1 MPGPTRWA
9 GVSREDR
16 QAGRRSLLVKAAFE
30 LFGEGGEAAVSVR
43 SVCRESELN
52 SRYFYES
59 FDDIDELLGAVY
71 DEVAAELATA
81 VSAATEVPTG
91 DDRALLRSGI
101 RAVLDFSST
110 DPRRGKILF
119 TEARGNAAL
128 ATRRAA
134 ARDHLRELVLT
145 QSTQTDP
152 GSDQVAREV
161 SAAMYAGAMAE
172 LANQW
177 LAGHLGDDLDAVVT
191 HAVRLLLPEQNPPV
205 E

>member
-9 GVSREDR
+9 GISRDDR
-16 QAGRRSLLVKAAFE
+16 RSERRSLLVKGAFE
-30 LFGEGGEAAVSVR
+30 LFGEGGEAAGSVR

-59 FDDIDELLGAVY
+59 FDDTDELIGVVY
-71 DEVAAELATA
+71 DEVAAELAASVT
-81 VSAATEVPTG
+81 AATTLPTD

-119 TEARGNAAL
+119 TEARGNSVLAA
-128 ATRRAA
+128 RRAA
-134 ARDHLRELVLT
+134 ARDELRELVLT
-145 QSTQTDP
+145 ESTRSDP
-152 GSDQVAREV
+152 ESEQLAREV
-161 SAAMYAGAMAE
+161 TAAMYAGAMAE

-177 LAGHLGDDLDAVVT
+177 LAGQLGDDLDAVVT
-191 HAVRLLLPEQNPPV
+191 HAVRLLLPEQNAPDR
-205 E
+205 

>member
-9 GVSREDR
+9 GISRDDR
-16 QAGRRSLLVKAAFE
+16 RSERRSLLVKAAFE

-59 FDDIDELLGAVY
+59 FDDTDELIGVVY
-71 DEVAAELATA
+71 DEVAAELAASVT
-81 VSAATEVPTG
+81 AATTLPTD

-119 TEARGNAAL
+119 TEARGNSVLAA
-128 ATRRAA
+128 RRAA
-134 ARDHLRELVLT
+134 ARDELRELVLT
-145 QSTQTDP
+145 ESTRSDP
-152 GSDQVAREV
+152 ESEQLAREV
-161 SAAMYAGAMAE
+161 TAAMYAGAMAE

-177 LAGHLGDDLDAVVT
+177 LAGQLGDDLDAVVT
-191 HAVRLLLPEQNPPV
+191 HAVRLLLPEQNAPDR
-205 E
+205 